1 MGDNFKL
8 YSTLGLER
16 GASND
21 EIKRAYKKMAF
32 EFHPDKNKG
41 NPEAEAKFKDI
52 SHAYNVLSDEN
63 EKRKYDQLGDNHYNN
78 GGGGDGPPPGFRHPH
93 HDIFESFFRGG
104 ANPFGFEEFGFG
116 GRPNNERRKCASVEK
131 TINMTLDEVYEG
143 INKQMTINVKK
154 FCLNCNQKCGR
165 CDGKGQLNQVRSMG
179 IFTQVF
185 QGPCENCS
193 GTGVIIEGKPSCK
206 ECKGAGSFMKEQ
218 SATLIIP
225 PGVDENYKTL
235 FPEMGEQP
243 KVSGQKP
250 GDLHLNIHIEEHK
263 HFVRKGNDLHYKCDI
278 SFIDSVIGKDISI
291 PYFKENITVNT
302 RIFGVLA
309 HHKKYL
315 IEGKGL
321 PILNTNNKG
330 NMYVEFNINYPK
342 IKNNLK
348 LDELKKVLEETFN

>member
-8 YSTLGLER
+8 YSTLGLDR

-21 EIKRAYKKMAF
+21 DIKRAYKKMAF

-78 GGGGDGPPPGFRHPH
+78 GGGNDGPPPGFRHPH

-104 ANPFGFEEFGFG
+104 GASPFGFEEFGFG

-131 TINMTLDEVYEG
+131 TINMTLAEVYEG

-154 FCLNCNQKCGR
+154 FCINCNQKCGR

-206 ECKGAGSFMKEQ
+206 ECKGAGSFMKDRKSTRLNSSHMSESRMPS
-218 SATLIIP
+218 SA
-225 PGVDENYKTL
+225 
-235 FPEMGEQP
+235 
-243 KVSGQKP
+243 
-250 GDLHLNIHIEEHK
+250 
-263 HFVRKGNDLHYKCDI
+263 
-278 SFIDSVIGKDISI
+278 
-291 PYFKENITVNT
+291 
-302 RIFGVLA
+302 
-309 HHKKYL
+309 
-315 IEGKGL
+315 
-321 PILNTNNKG
+321 
-330 NMYVEFNINYPK
+330 
-342 IKNNLK
+342 
-348 LDELKKVLEETFN
+348 